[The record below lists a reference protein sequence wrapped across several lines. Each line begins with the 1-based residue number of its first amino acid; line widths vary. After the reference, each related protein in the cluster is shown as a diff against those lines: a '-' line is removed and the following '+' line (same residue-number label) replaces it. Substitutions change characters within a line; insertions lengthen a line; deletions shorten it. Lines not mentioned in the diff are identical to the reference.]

1 MAILIIIQA
10 SPLPLL
16 LYAAARGLLYY
27 ILDIRISIADKN
39 IFANPIVFRQ
49 HLQERSPSLL
59 NFFDFLLG
67 HLITTIPAFSFQSNI
82 QSYFIKKAIGECRS
96 AKEVVLFIDTLR
108 FGVDGQ
114 NQICRASSGAVLG
127 QI

>member
-114 NQICRASSGAVLG
+114 NQITGLIRPEQV
-127 QI
+127 